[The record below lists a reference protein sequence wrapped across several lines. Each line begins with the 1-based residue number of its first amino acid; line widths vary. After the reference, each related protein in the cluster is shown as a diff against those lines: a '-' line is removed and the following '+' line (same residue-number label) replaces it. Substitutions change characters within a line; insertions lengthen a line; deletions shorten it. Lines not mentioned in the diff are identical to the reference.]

1 MTTGNY
7 DLIGDIHG
15 HAEVLRRLL
24 GEMDY
29 RDVDGVF
36 RHRDRQVIFVGDFVD
51 RGPEQREVIH
61 IARSM
66 CDAGTALAVMGNHEF
81 NALGWAEP
89 DGNGGFLRP
98 HSQKNQEQHEE
109 FLLQIGE
116 GSAAHKEALKWFQT
130 LPVWLDLPGIRVVH
144 ACWHAPAQRM
154 LQPFLD
160 ESHRFTKAGLREA
173 SRRGSD
179 AYDAAEVLMKGPEAL
194 LPDGRDF
201 KDKQGH
207 TRHEVRLRW
216 WDPAART
223 LRTAALGMDGME
235 TNLPDLPVTTEYHY
249 REKIPVFFGHYWLR
263 GTPVISGDHA
273 ACLDYSVAKKG
284 FLTAYR
290 WSGENVLSPDNL
302 VYVNAK
308 PSA

>member
-24 GEMDY
+24 REMDY
-29 RDVDGVF
+29 RDDSGVF
-36 RHRDRQVIFVGDFVD
+36 RHPDRQVIFVGDFVD
-51 RGPEQREVIH
+51 RGPEQREVLH
-61 IARSM
+61 IAKGM

-98 HSQKNQEQHEE
+98 HSRNNKEQHEE
-109 FLLQIGE
+109 FLCQIGE
-116 GSAAHKEALKWFQT
+116 GSTAHKEAVEWFQT
-130 LPVWLDLPGIRVVH
+130 LPVWLDLPGLRVVH
-144 ACWHAPAQRM
+144 ACWYAPAQRM

-160 ESHRFTKAGLREA
+160 RSQRFTKAGLREA
-173 SRRGSD
+173 SRRDSE
-179 AYDAAEVLMKGPEAL
+179 AYHAAEILLKGPEDP
-194 LPDGRDF
+194 LPGGHPPF

-216 WDPAART
+216 WDPGSTTFRK
-223 LRTAALGMDGME
+223 AALGMNGE
-235 TNLPDLPVTTEYHY
+235 EAGLPDLPVTTEHHY
-249 REKIPVFFGHYWLR
+249 AEQIPVFFGHYWLQ
-263 GTPVISGDHA
+263 GTPAISGDYA
-273 ACLDYSVAKKG
+273 ACLDFSVAKQG

-290 WSGENVLSPDNL
+290 WSGETRLSAHNI
-302 VYVNAK
+302 VYVNAN
-308 PSA
+308 